1 MSLLTLLI
9 SLLCLCWIKVL
20 ISLKNLT
27 DLKLYKFI
35 RSNVL
40 FGTCC
45 MRLIVHGCIFRR
57 RGLCLP
63 LSGLWSFSLATLCM
77 CITRSVQ
84 RNFTTGTV
92 SFIRFRLTIIPDFMY
107 QTSICFY
114 VILDVVRALLF
125 FLPYSFEK
133 FNLLHVVILQSDLSF
148 YVCVYQHLWVFS
160 FPIIYHYSHLNHL
173 LKHSLVSFLV
183 VFVII

>member
-92 SFIRFRLTIIPDFMY
+92 SFIRFRLTIIPDLMY

-125 FLPYSFEK
+125 FCLIHLKNFIYSM
-133 FNLLHVVILQSDLSF
+133 LSF
-148 YVCVYQHLWVFS
+148 CRVISHFMFVFIS
-160 FPIIYHYSHLNHL
+160 ICEY
-173 LKHSLVSFLV
+173 LVSPSF
-183 VFVII
+183 IIIHIWIIF

>member
-1 MSLLTLLI
+1 
-9 SLLCLCWIKVL
+9 
-20 ISLKNLT
+20 
-27 DLKLYKFI
+27 
-35 RSNVL
+35 
-40 FGTCC
+40 

-107 QTSICFY
+107 QTSICFCY
-114 VILDVVRALLF
+114 LGCCKVIVV

-133 FNLLHVVILQSDLSF
+133 FHLLHVVILQSDLSF

-173 LKHSLVSFLV
+173 LKHSLVFIFSCFLLLFNLHCRSKV
-183 VFVII
+183 SCVYQGCVYLIKIQ